1 MNGTWDLTKLY
12 KDFSDPAFDAD
23 MEALKKLSAE
33 FTEYAG
39 GLTVGKNDANQRLDR
54 WLSKN
59 LPLLPASET
68 IFSHSFFFS
77 VAN

>member
-23 MEALKKLSAE
+23 METLKKLSAE

-39 GLTVGKNDANQRLDR
+39 GLTVGKDDGEKLVRGITLIEDIT
-54 WLSKN
+54 K
-59 LPLLPASET
+59 T
-68 IFSHSFFFS
+68 
-77 VAN
+77 